1 MFPSLSGVMFL
12 EKKNKLKE
20 IDLDILEFFK
30 ILGIVEHSI
39 KL

>member
-1 MFPSLSGVMFL
+1 MNKLQDL
-12 EKKNKLKE
+12 KNKLKE